1 MFGFLLP
8 NYVLIYRFKLLIMD
22 SLFLFILS
30 YSFCVFALFHPFN
43 LVTAQT
49 KNLEVVSSNKYIDG
63 TNNLNVEGEVKN
75 NSSTTAVL
83 VQVIGTFYDSAGRV
97 VGNDI
102 SFTNPSDIPPGTVAP
117 FHIIL
122 SKASI
127 PLGQISNYTL
137 VVKAPL

>member
-8 NYVLIYRFKLLIMD
+8 NYVLIYGFKLFVMD
-22 SLFLFILS
+22 RLFLFIIS
-30 YSFCVFALFHPFN
+30 YSVCVLAFLHPIN
-43 LVTAQT
+43 LVSAQT
-49 KNLEVVSSNKYIDG
+49 KNLVSSNKYIDW

-83 VQVIGTFYDSAGRV
+83 VQVIGTFYDSAGQV
-97 VGNDI
+97 VGTEY
-102 SFTNPSDIPPGTVAP
+102 SFTNPNDILPGAVAT

-127 PLGQISNYTL
+127 PIGKISNYTL
-137 VVKAPL
+137 LVRAPL